1 MTKIDRIGLPSDLK
15 RRNFLIG
22 SGAAG
27 LAFGYVAVSGVQG
40 VSDALAAGKFEPTAW
55 YSIAPDGK
63 ITVMVGKAEMG
74 QHVSSAMAQIVAEE
88 LEADWRMMNIQWWT
102 TTQVRRSRSG
112 GADHRRFVERAHEL
126 RRDEPGGRR
135 RAHHVDRCGCCHDGR
150 AGQ

>member
-74 QHVSSAMAQIVAEE
+74 QHVSSAMAQIVARPGHGPAVPDLRSPRLQPAAIPPTIVGLDRGRGHE
-88 LEADWRMMNIQWWT
+88 LEGLGRDHSLPAIQEHP
-102 TTQVRRSRSG
+102 QEGCEIV
-112 GADHRRFVERAHEL
+112 HRPRL
-126 RRDEPGGRR
+126 
-135 RAHHVDRCGCCHDGR
+135 
-150 AGQ
+150 